1 MVEVG
6 IGAGFE
12 VEVAPF
18 VAVGDVTRVVTDES
32 TGRTTEILVNGGATV
47 WSTEELV
54 VATELVDL
62 SAVSTGIT

>member
-18 VAVGDVTRVVTDES
+18 VAAGDVTRVITEGS
-32 TGRTTEILVNGGATV
+32 TGWTTEVLVNGGA
-47 WSTEELV
+47 
-54 VATELVDL
+54 
-62 SAVSTGIT
+62 AV